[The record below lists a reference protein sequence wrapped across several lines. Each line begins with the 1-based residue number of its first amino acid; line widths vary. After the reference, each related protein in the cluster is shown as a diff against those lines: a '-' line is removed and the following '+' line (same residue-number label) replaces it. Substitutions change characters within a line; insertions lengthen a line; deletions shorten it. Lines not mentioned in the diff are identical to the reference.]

1 MPVPSHT
8 QSHLRHP
15 LTTLL
20 GSAGHVRVLRALASD
35 RAPQSAPQLA
45 AAAGLTPQGT
55 RGVLD
60 VLARQRLI
68 TAHGSG
74 RTRLYEL
81 NAAHPLAS
89 SLAALFH
96 DEQDRWDVLM
106 SSIRDVLDR
115 HAGVSAAWLYGSVAR
130 GEDAPD
136 SDVDI
141 ALIVR
146 SQAAADQ
153 VREALMPLEDI
164 QQIRL
169 SLTALTAKDL
179 ATLRDDD
186 PWWTNVVR
194 EARVLKGAAPDQA
207 KRRLARTAA

>member
-1 MPVPSHT
+1 VPAPSQT

-15 LTTLL
+15 LTALL
-20 GSAGHVRVLRALASD
+20 GSVGHVRVLRELAMN
-35 RAPQSAPQLA
+35 RAPESAPQLA

-60 VLARQRLI
+60 VLVRQRLVK
-68 TAHGSG
+68 ALGSG
-74 RTRLYEL
+74 RAQLYEL
-81 NAAHPLAS
+81 NASHPLAS

-96 DEQDRWDVLM
+96 DEQDRWDALM
-106 SSIRDVLDR
+106 RSIRDVLDR
-115 HAGVSAAWLYGSVAR
+115 EGGVSAAWLYGSVAR

-141 ALIVR
+141 ALVVR
-146 SQAAADQ
+146 SQAVADQ

-164 QQIRL
+164 QQIRI

-179 ATLRDDD
+179 AALPDDD
-186 PWWTNVVR
+186 PWWVNVVR
-194 EARVLKGAAPDQA
+194 DGRVLKGAAPDQA
-207 KRRLARTAA
+207 RRRLTKAAA